1 MLKALKTMRKD
12 DTISRMFCLCTKGER
27 RKNNEK
33 EGIYR
38 ILALGMVLQLT
49 ACSFNTCKESGC
61 DDEIYEDG
69 YCKYH
74 YYIHAGEDILKD
86 IIN

>member
-1 MLKALKTMRKD
+1 MKKRVFTTL
-12 DTISRMFCLCTKGER
+12 
-27 RKNNEK
+27 
-33 EGIYR
+33 
-38 ILALGMVLQLT
+38 LAFGMVLQLT

-61 DDEIYEDG
+61 DDEIYEEG